1 MTAILLALGLIW
13 AACSLGLIMVMLLA
27 RRSAAVRR
35 QLFGAPPANN
45 VRPLRPAAERPPVRL
60 AA

>member
-1 MTAILLALGLIW
+1 MTAILLALGLVW
-13 AACSLGLIMVMLLA
+13 AACSIGLMVVMLLA

-35 QLFGAPPANN
+35 QLFGAPQTNN
-45 VRPLRPAAERPPVRL
+45 VRPLRPIAERSPVRL